1 MIKASKITLGLF
13 SSGFILF
20 SLYKYF
26 SQKKITKEQI
36 SKIIKRISNLSI
48 YIMFQYYDSKNEITN
63 QKKEIEEKTNE
74 KNISEVNESLDN
86 EILFLL
92 LQIESEEI
100 KNLGI
105 TKEEFQEYIIE
116 YKDDD
121 TEIEKNYNLI
131 QKVLDSFKLRK
142 LPEINF
148 GFIIPE
154 KYLQIISNIFYF
166 NIKKTY
172 SIYYNKI
179 NIIIKNNNNELNIK
193 EKKEI
198 FNDIYNTN
206 IEETRNEICY
216 FFGIDKDNN
225 LEVNP
230 KLALKIFPYYY
241 NKNHSL
247 RKKYQEINNNVN
259 MIINKIIKIEYK
271 IDVLTNEN
279 NRFYVKEPIDKIINF
294 DDILN
299 NIGYFSI
306 NDEEIPYQDQ
316 CD

>member
-1 MIKASKITLGLF
+1 M
-13 SSGFILF
+13 
-20 SLYKYF
+20 KY
-26 SQKKITKEQI
+26 
-36 SKIIKRISNLSI
+36 
-48 YIMFQYYDSKNEITN
+48 
-63 QKKEIEEKTNE
+63 
-74 KNISEVNESLDN
+74 
-86 EILFLL
+86 
-92 LQIESEEI
+92 
-100 KNLGI
+100 
-105 TKEEFQEYIIE
+105 KEEDI
-116 YKDDD
+116 K
-121 TEIEKNYNLI
+121 IEKNYNLI
-131 QKVLDSFKLRK
+131 QKVFNSLKQRK

-179 NIIIKNNNNELNIK
+179 NMIITNKSNELNIK

-206 IEETRNEICY
+206 IKETRNEICY

-225 LEVNP
+225 LEINP

-241 NKNHSL
+241 DINHSL
-247 RKKYQEINNNVN
+247 RKKYQEINKSVN

-279 NRFYVKEPIDKIINF
+279 NRFYIKEPIDKIINF

-299 NIGYFSI
+299 NIGFFSI
-306 NDEEIPYQDQ
+306 NDEEIPYEDQ

>member
-26 SQKKITKEQI
+26 SQRKITKDQI

-105 TKEEFQEYIIE
+105 TKEEFQEYLIE

-121 TEIEKNYNLI
+121 IEIEKNYNLI

-142 LPEINF
+142 LPEINL

-179 NIIIKNNNNELNIK
+179 NIIIKNKNNALNIK

>member
-63 QKKEIEEKTNE
+63 QKKEIEEKINE
-74 KNISEVNESLDN
+74 KNNSENKESIDN

-92 LQIESEEI
+92 LQIENEEI

-105 TKEEFQEYIIE
+105 TKEEFQEYLIE
-116 YKDDD
+116 YKDEDI
-121 TEIEKNYNLI
+121 EIEKNYNLI

-172 SIYYNKI
+172 SMYYNKI
-179 NIIIKNNNNELNIK
+179 KIIIKNNNNALNIK

-247 RKKYQEINNNVN
+247 RKKYQEINNNIN

>member
-26 SQKKITKEQI
+26 SQKRISKEQI

-48 YIMFQYYDSKNEITN
+48 YMMFQYYDSKNEITN
-63 QKKEIEEKTNE
+63 QKKETEEKINE
-74 KNISEVNESLDN
+74 KNNTGSKENLDN
-86 EILFLL
+86 EILYLL
-92 LQIESEEI
+92 LQVENEEL
-100 KNLGI
+100 KSLEI
-105 TKEEFQEYIIE
+105 TKEEFQEYLIK
-116 YKDDD
+116 YKEEDIK
-121 TEIEKNYNLI
+121 IEKNYNLI
-131 QKVLDSFKLRK
+131 QKVFNSLKQRK

-172 SIYYNKI
+172 PIYYNKI
-179 NIIIKNNNNELNIK
+179 NMIITNKSNELNIK

-206 IEETRNEICY
+206 IKDTRNEICY

-225 LEVNP
+225 LEINP

-241 NKNHSL
+241 DKNHSL
-247 RKKYQEINNNVN
+247 RKKYQEINKSVN

-279 NRFYVKEPIDKIINF
+279 NRFNIKEPIDKIINF

-306 NDEEIPYQDQ
+306 NDEEIPYEDQ
-316 CD
+316 YD

>member
-172 SIYYNKI
+172 SMYYNKI
-179 NIIIKNNNNELNIK
+179 KIIIKNNNNALNIK

-259 MIINKIIKIEYK
+259 MIINKIIKMEYK

>member
-63 QKKEIEEKTNE
+63 QKKEIEEKINE
-74 KNISEVNESLDN
+74 KNNSENKESIDN

-92 LQIESEEI
+92 LQIENEEI

-105 TKEEFQEYIIE
+105 TKEEFQEYLIE

-121 TEIEKNYNLI
+121 IEIEKNYNLI

-172 SIYYNKI
+172 SIYNNKI
-179 NIIIKNNNNELNIK
+179 NIIIKNNNNALNLK

-198 FNDIYNTN
+198 FNDNYNTN

>member
-26 SQKKITKEQI
+26 SQKRISKEQI

-63 QKKEIEEKTNE
+63 QKKETEEKINE
-74 KNISEVNESLDN
+74 KNNTEIKENIDN
-86 EILFLL
+86 EILYLL
-92 LQIESEEI
+92 LQVENEEI
-100 KNLGI
+100 KSLEI
-105 TKEEFQEYIIE
+105 TKEEFQEYLMK
-116 YKDDD
+116 YKEEDIN
-121 TEIEKNYNLI
+121 IEKNYNLI
-131 QKVLDSFKLRK
+131 QKVFNSLKQRK

-154 KYLQIISNIFYF
+154 KYLQIISNIFYL

-179 NIIIKNNNNELNIK
+179 NMIITNKSNELNIK

-206 IEETRNEICY
+206 IKETRNEICY

-225 LEVNP
+225 LEINP

-241 NKNHSL
+241 DINHSL
-247 RKKYQEINNNVN
+247 RKKYQEINNSVN
-259 MIINKIIKIEYK
+259 MIINKIIKIKYK

-279 NRFYVKEPIDKIINF
+279 NRFYIKEPIDKIINF

-306 NDEEIPYQDQ
+306 NDEEIPYEDQ

>member
-74 KNISEVNESLDN
+74 KNNSEIKESIDN

-92 LQIESEEI
+92 LQIENEEI

-105 TKEEFQEYIIE
+105 TKEEFQEYLIE
-116 YKDDD
+116 YKDEDK
-121 TEIEKNYNLI
+121 EIEKNYNLI

-179 NIIIKNNNNELNIK
+179 NIIIKNNNNALNLK

-259 MIINKIIKIEYK
+259 IIINKIIKIEYK

>member
-74 KNISEVNESLDN
+74 KNNSEIKESIDN

-92 LQIESEEI
+92 LQIENEEI
-100 KNLGI
+100 KNSGI
-105 TKEEFQEYIIE
+105 TKEEFQEYLIE
-116 YKDDD
+116 YKDEDK
-121 TEIEKNYNLI
+121 EIEKNYNLI
-131 QKVLDSFKLRK
+131 QKVFNSLKQRK

-172 SIYYNKI
+172 SI
-179 NIIIKNNNNELNIK
+179 
-193 EKKEI
+193 
-198 FNDIYNTN
+198 FNDIYNT
-206 IEETRNEICY
+206 IIKETRNEICY

-225 LEVNP
+225 LEINP

-241 NKNHSL
+241 DKNHSL
-247 RKKYQEINNNVN
+247 RKKYQEINKSVN
-259 MIINKIIKIEYK
+259 MIINKIIKIKYK

-279 NRFYVKEPIDKIINF
+279 NRFYIKEPIDKIINF

-299 NIGYFSI
+299 NIGFFSI
-306 NDEEIPYQDQ
+306 NDEEIPYEDQ

>member
-1 MIKASKITLGLF
+1 
-13 SSGFILF
+13 
-20 SLYKYF
+20 
-26 SQKKITKEQI
+26 
-36 SKIIKRISNLSI
+36 
-48 YIMFQYYDSKNEITN
+48 MFQYYDSKNEITN
-63 QKKEIEEKTNE
+63 QKKEIEEKINE
-74 KNISEVNESLDN
+74 KNNSENKESIDN

-92 LQIESEEI
+92 LQIENEEI

-105 TKEEFQEYIIE
+105 TKEEFQEYLIE

-179 NIIIKNNNNELNIK
+179 NIILKNNNNALNLK

-259 MIINKIIKIEYK
+259 IIINKIIKIEYK

>member
-48 YIMFQYYDSKNEITN
+48 YIMFQYYDSKNEIIN
-63 QKKEIEEKTNE
+63 QKKEIEEKINE
-74 KNISEVNESLDN
+74 KNNSENKESIDN

-131 QKVLDSFKLRK
+131 QKVLDSFRLRK
-142 LPEINF
+142 LPEINL

-172 SIYYNKI
+172 SMYYNKI
-179 NIIIKNNNNELNIK
+179 KIIIKNNNNALNIK

-259 MIINKIIKIEYK
+259 IIINKIIKIEYK

>member
-63 QKKEIEEKTNE
+63 QKKEIEEENNE
-74 KNISEVNESLDN
+74 NNNSEIKESIDN

-92 LQIESEEI
+92 LQIENEEI

-105 TKEEFQEYIIE
+105 TKEEFQEYLIE

-121 TEIEKNYNLI
+121 IEIEKNYNLI

-179 NIIIKNNNNELNIK
+179 NIIIKNNNNALNLK

-198 FNDIYNTN
+198 FNDLYNIN

-225 LEVNP
+225 LELNP

-259 MIINKIIKIEYK
+259 MIINKIINIEYK

>member
-105 TKEEFQEYIIE
+105 TKEEFQEYLIE
-116 YKDDD
+116 YKDEDK
-121 TEIEKNYNLI
+121 EIEKNYNLI

-179 NIIIKNNNNELNIK
+179 NIIIKNNNNALNIK

-259 MIINKIIKIEYK
+259 IIINKIIKIEYK

>member
-172 SIYYNKI
+172 SMYYNKI
-179 NIIIKNNNNELNIK
+179 KIIIKNNNNALNIK

-259 MIINKIIKIEYK
+259 IIINKIIKIEYK

>member
-26 SQKKITKEQI
+26 SQKRISKEQI

-48 YIMFQYYDSKNEITN
+48 YIMFQYYDSKNEIMN
-63 QKKEIEEKTNE
+63 QKKETEEKINE
-74 KNISEVNESLDN
+74 KNNTESKENLDN
-86 EILFLL
+86 EILYLL
-92 LQIESEEI
+92 LQVENEEL
-100 KNLGI
+100 KSLEI
-105 TKEEFQEYIIE
+105 TKEEFQEYLMK
-116 YKDDD
+116 YKEEDIK
-121 TEIEKNYNLI
+121 IEKNYNLI
-131 QKVLDSFKLRK
+131 QKVFNSLKQRK

-154 KYLQIISNIFYF
+154 KYLQIISNIFYL

-172 SIYYNKI
+172 PIYYNKI
-179 NIIIKNNNNELNIK
+179 NMIITNKSNELNIK

-198 FNDIYNTN
+198 FNDIYNIN
-206 IEETRNEICY
+206 IKDTRNEICY

-225 LEVNP
+225 LEINP

-241 NKNHSL
+241 DKNHSL
-247 RKKYQEINNNVN
+247 RKKYQEINKCVN

-279 NRFYVKEPIDKIINF
+279 NRFYIKEPIDKIINF

-299 NIGYFSI
+299 NIGFFSI
-306 NDEEIPYQDQ
+306 NDEEIPYEDQ

>member
-74 KNISEVNESLDN
+74 KNNIEIKESIDN

-105 TKEEFQEYIIE
+105 TKEEFQEYLIE
-116 YKDDD
+116 YKDEDK
-121 TEIEKNYNLI
+121 EIEKNYNLI

-179 NIIIKNNNNELNIK
+179 NIIIKNNNNALNLK

-241 NKNHSL
+241 DINHSL

-259 MIINKIIKIEYK
+259 IIINKIIKIEYK

-306 NDEEIPYQDQ
+306 NDEEIPYQDL

>member
-92 LQIESEEI
+92 LQIENEEI

-105 TKEEFQEYIIE
+105 TKEEFQEYLIE

-121 TEIEKNYNLI
+121 KEIEKNYNLI

-179 NIIIKNNNNELNIK
+179 NIITKNNNNALNIK

-206 IEETRNEICY
+206 IKETRNEICY

-225 LEVNP
+225 LEINP

>member
-105 TKEEFQEYIIE
+105 TKEEFQEYLIE

-121 TEIEKNYNLI
+121 IEIEKNYNLI

-142 LPEINF
+142 LPEINL

-172 SIYYNKI
+172 SMYYNKI
-179 NIIIKNNNNELNIK
+179 KIIIKNNNNALNIK

-225 LEVNP
+225 LEINP

-241 NKNHSL
+241 DKNHYL

>member
-74 KNISEVNESLDN
+74 KNNIEIKESIDN

-92 LQIESEEI
+92 LQIENEEI

-105 TKEEFQEYIIE
+105 TKEEFQEYLIE
-116 YKDDD
+116 YKDEDK
-121 TEIEKNYNLI
+121 EIEKNYNLI

-179 NIIIKNNNNELNIK
+179 NIIIKNNNNALNLK

-216 FFGIDKDNN
+216 FFGTDKDNN

-259 MIINKIIKIEYK
+259 IIINKIIKIEYK

-306 NDEEIPYQDQ
+306 NDEEIPYEDQ

>member
-74 KNISEVNESLDN
+74 KNNSEIKESIDN

-92 LQIESEEI
+92 LQIENEEI

-105 TKEEFQEYIIE
+105 TKEEFQEYLIE
-116 YKDDD
+116 YKDEDK
-121 TEIEKNYNLI
+121 EIEKNYNLI

-179 NIIIKNNNNELNIK
+179 NIIIKNDNTALNIK

>member
-179 NIIIKNNNNELNIK
+179 NIIIKNKNNALNLK

-259 MIINKIIKIEYK
+259 IIINKIIKIEYK